1 MKSQEYKDLKNQ
13 IKVLRKDILEQI
25 EGRSFVSYK
34 LPNVFNMEWVK
45 EEKTKKSISDE
56 IEKAIREFIVK
67 RPYKSPEYLILSQ
80 EQYIDLLNEIKT
92 DKELYYYHGLFVC
105 IFKSDIKKSIKVA

>member
-45 EEKTKKSISDE
+45 EEKTKKSISDGRVNKTQ
-56 IEKAIREFIVK
+56 EKTGLIHITDAQG
-67 RPYKSPEYLILSQ
+67 YLIS
-80 EQYIDLLNEIKT
+80 
-92 DKELYYYHGLFVC
+92 YHFPVRKYGV
-105 IFKSDIKKSIKVA
+105 KVY